1 MTTLQDLAIVAN
13 VSAPAR
19 VVGNACAIRV
29 TTSDASTIT
38 FQRSVDGTNFY
49 AIPDISKTLNNA
61 TDEYNLVDFAPGQF
75 VRVASTGTMTACK
88 VLG

>member
-13 VSAPAR
+13 ISSPAR
-19 VVGNACAIRV
+19 VIGSSCALRV
-29 TTSDASTIT
+29 TTIEASTIT
-38 FQRSVDGTNFY
+38 FQRSVDGTTFFD
-49 AIPDISKTLNNA
+49 IPDISKTLNNA

-75 VRVASTGTMTACK
+75 VRVKSSGTMTACK

>member
-13 VSAPAR
+13 ISAPAR
-19 VVGNACAIRV
+19 VIGNVCALRV
-29 TTSDASTIT
+29 TTTEASTIT
-38 FQRSVDGTNFY
+38 FQRSVDGTTFFD
-49 AIPDISKTLNNA
+49 IPDISKALDG

-75 VRVASTGTMTACK
+75 VRVKSTGEMTACK